1 MVKIGEPVEA
11 IVKFEKGRIV
21 PLRIRWRGR
30 VYPIKEVTGWW
41 KSRKGRLTFFHLS
54 LILESGDYYEV
65 SLNTE
70 SLVWYL
76 ERVETAV

>member
-1 MVKIGEPVEA
+1 MVKIGEPVEV
-11 IVKFEKGRIV
+11 IVKFEKSMIV
-21 PLRIRWRGR
+21 PLKIRWRGR
-30 VYPIKEVTGWW
+30 VYPVKEVTGWW
-41 KSRKGRLTFFHLS
+41 KSRKGLSTFFHLS

-65 SLNTE
+65 SFDTE